1 MNKKII
7 KDVNN
12 QKGQVALLITLTT
25 MFLILFVGLFLTDE
39 LLKQVKTTLNKLHS
53 SQAYYLADT
62 GAEYISYKLIRVGDL
77 DISSYND
84 NDEILSENVFNGG
97 YRVVYVASGSVR
109 VNSIGEYKQTSRNI
123 RLEW

>member
-1 MNKKII
+1 MNKKNI
-7 KDVNN
+7 KDFDN

-25 MFLILFVGLFLTDE
+25 MFLLLFVGLFLTSE
-39 LLKQVKTTLNKLHS
+39 LLKQIKTTLNKLHS

-77 DISSYND
+77 DISSYSD
-84 NDEILSENVFNGG
+84 NDEILSENIFNGN
-97 YRVVYVASGSVR
+97 YKIIYIESGSVR
-109 VNSIGEYKQTSRNI
+109 VNSIGEYKKTSRNI

>member
-1 MNKKII
+1 MNKKFI
-7 KDVNN
+7 KDIDN
-12 QKGQVALLITLTT
+12 QKGQVAMLITLTT
-25 MFLILFVGLFLTDE
+25 MFLILFVGLFLTNE

-62 GAEYISYKLIRVGDL
+62 GAELISYRLIRVGDL
-77 DISSYND
+77 DISTYND
-84 NDEILSENVFNGG
+84 NQVILSENIFNGN
-97 YRVVYVASGSVR
+97 YRVVYVDSGSVR